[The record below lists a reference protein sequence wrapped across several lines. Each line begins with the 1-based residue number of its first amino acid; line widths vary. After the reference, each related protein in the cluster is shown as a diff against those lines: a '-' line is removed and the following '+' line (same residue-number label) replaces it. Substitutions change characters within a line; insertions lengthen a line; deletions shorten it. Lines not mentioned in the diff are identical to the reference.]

1 MKSKTFSDL
10 NSKADDF
17 YEYFDWNILMFAF
30 RLFYF
35 VIFVDSFA
43 LKFVWFV
50 KFKLF
55 IYFVKSFHLENDSV
69 LCTKL
74 VKHKERLMC
83 AQTMSSLDIVITGM
97 VLLVLSFSVLFF
109 FSFIIIIMNYESS
122 YKANN
127 GNDDIFTSIHFH
139 NLFAAAAVAVNHVLC
154 KASHAIL

>member
-1 MKSKTFSDL
+1 MKPKTFSDL

-83 AQTMSSLDIVITGM
+83 AQTMSLSSLEWFFWCFHF
-97 VLLVLSFSVLFF
+97 LFFF

-139 NLFAAAAVAVNHVLC
+139 NLFCCCCCCC
-154 KASHAIL
+154 KSCAL

>member
-109 FSFIIIIMNYESS
+109 FHSLLLLWIMNQVT
-122 YKANN
+122 KLTMAMT
-127 GNDDIFTSIHFH
+127 IFSLQFISTIF
-139 NLFAAAAVAVNHVLC
+139 LL
-154 KASHAIL
+154 LLLLLL

>member
-1 MKSKTFSDL
+1 MKPKTFSDL
-10 NSKADDF
+10 NSRADDL

-30 RLFYF
+30 LLFYF

-69 LCTKL
+69 LYTKL
-74 VKHKERLMC
+74 VIHKERLMC

-97 VLLVLSFSVLFF
+97 VLLVLSFSLCFF

-127 GNDDIFTSIHFH
+127 DNGDIFTSIHFH
-139 NLFAAAAVAVNHVLC
+139 NLFCCCC
-154 KASHAIL
+154 KSCAL